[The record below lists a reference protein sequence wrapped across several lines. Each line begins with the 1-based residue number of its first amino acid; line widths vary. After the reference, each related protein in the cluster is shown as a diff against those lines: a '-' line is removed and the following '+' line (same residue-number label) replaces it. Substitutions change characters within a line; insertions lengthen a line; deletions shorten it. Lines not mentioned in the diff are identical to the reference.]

1 MSNLEKTT
9 FANLSPEEISELKNL
24 EEKLE
29 VTLLAYDHFAIQ
41 EQSHQENNSNIIN
54 PS

>member
-1 MSNLEKTT
+1 MVKTK
-9 FANLSPEEISELKNL
+9 FANLGPEQINEVKSL

-29 VTLLAYDHFAIQ
+29 VTLLAYDHFATEGPPQ
-41 EQSHQENNSNIIN
+41 EDDNPTPIN

>member
-1 MSNLEKTT
+1 MVKTK
-9 FANLSPEEISELKNL
+9 FANLVPDQINEIKNL

-29 VTLLAYDHFAIQ
+29 VTLLAYDHFETQGPPQ
-41 EQSHQENNSNIIN
+41 EDNNPTPIN

>member
-1 MSNLEKTT
+1 MSNLDKTK
-9 FANLSPEEISELKNL
+9 FANLSPEEINELKNL

-41 EQSHQENNSNIIN
+41 EQPHQENNSNIIN